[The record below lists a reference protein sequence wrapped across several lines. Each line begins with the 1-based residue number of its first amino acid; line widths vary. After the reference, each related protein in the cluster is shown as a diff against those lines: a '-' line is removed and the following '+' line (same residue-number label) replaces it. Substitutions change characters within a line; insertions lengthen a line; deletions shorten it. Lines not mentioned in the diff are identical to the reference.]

1 MKLRVKTGNK
11 CNEKREMVNIC
22 QNRKWKKV
30 YATEINN
37 NFEILENLDTVESID
52 NDIIGKWENI
62 KTRMKETKQQ
72 LIEKNKGTEIFKIN
86 GTLRNAN

>member
-1 MKLRVKTGNK
+1 M
-11 CNEKREMVNIC
+11 E
-22 QNRKWKKV
+22 KV

-37 NFEILENLDTVESID
+37 NFKILENLDTVESID

>member
-1 MKLRVKTGNK
+1 M
-11 CNEKREMVNIC
+11 E
-22 QNRKWKKV
+22 KV

-37 NFEILENLDTVESID
+37 NFEILKNLDAEDSID
-52 NDIIGKWENI
+52 NDINGKRENI

>member
-1 MKLRVKTGNK
+1 V
-11 CNEKREMVNIC
+11 E
-22 QNRKWKKV
+22 KV

>member
-1 MKLRVKTGNK
+1 V
-11 CNEKREMVNIC
+11 E
-22 QNRKWKKV
+22 KV

-37 NFEILENLDTVESID
+37 NFKILENLDTVESID

>member
-1 MKLRVKTGNK
+1 LSKSKV
-11 CNEKREMVNIC
+11 E
-22 QNRKWKKV
+22 KV

-37 NFEILENLDTVESID
+37 NFKILENLDTVESID